1 MSQPS
6 GQSMNLRFLEYFTA
20 LCRERHF
27 ARAAEACSVTQ
38 PTLSAGITALEEL
51 LGKRLILRDRRF
63 AGLTAEGE
71 AMLPWAQRL
80 LADHEALRQ
89 AVDAESGALK
99 GELRL
104 GVIPASMPA
113 VGYLTR
119 RIQLRNPELRLN
131 VRSMTSREIERGL
144 LEYEL
149 DAGLT
154 YLHNAPLAQVTGMT
168 LYHEYY
174 RFAARAD
181 SALGQRQAV
190 EWGEVAQLPICLLHR
205 GMQNRRILDAHL
217 MTRGLDIVPKVT
229 ADSYVTLLSLVEASG
244 LYSILPHSYAALL
257 PASGNVRLIDF
268 VDPAPPNEIGLVVLE
283 REPRSSMARAAL
295 VAARELASDGL
306 FEDI

>member
-1 MSQPS
+1 MH
-6 GQSMNLRFLEYFTA
+6 LRLIKYFTA
-20 LCRERHF
+20 LARERHF
-27 ARAAEACSVTQ
+27 ARAAEACGVTQ
-38 PTLSAGITALEEL
+38 PTLSAGIAALEEQ

-80 LADHEALRQ
+80 LADQEALRQ

-113 VGYLTR
+113 VGHLAR
-119 RIQLRNPELRLN
+119 RINIRNPEVRLSI
-131 VRSMTSREIERGL
+131 RSMTSREIERGL

-154 YLHNAPLAQVTGMT
+154 YLHNEPLAQVTGTT
-168 LYHEYY
+168 LYLEYY

-181 SALGQRQAV
+181 SAFGQCDAV
-190 EWGEVAQLPICLLHR
+190 EWGQVAELPLCLLHQ
-205 GMQNRRILDAHL
+205 GMQNRRILDRHL
-217 MTRGLDIVPKVT
+217 LARGLAILPSAI
-229 ADSYVTLLSLVEASG
+229 ADSYVTLLSLVEAGG

-257 PASGNVRLIDF
+257 PAGGAVRLIDF
-268 VDPAPPNEIGLVVLE
+268 VDPAPPNEVGLVILD
-283 REPRSSMARAAL
+283 RQPSSSMARAAL
-295 VAARELASDGL
+295 MAAMELGSEGL
-306 FEDI
+306 FAPI